1 VTTLEH
7 VYRLVQ
13 RIRIDRRLWWLYPKT
28 LGDII
33 VEYEKTDEVSMEWI
47 HVPCE
52 LSQWLFGKSNI
63 KDDELEPSAR
73 FLPGVLIRTLSSMP
87 ETRSPKGTVES
98 LRRLTLT
105 TALCFIVA
113 IVLDL
118 LIRSRKSPDVIS
130 EFRRPA

>member
-33 VEYEKTDEVSMEWI
+33 VEYEKTDEVAMEWI

-63 KDDELEPSAR
+63 KDDEL
-73 FLPGVLIRTLSSMP
+73 
-87 ETRSPKGTVES
+87 
-98 LRRLTLT
+98 
-105 TALCFIVA
+105 
-113 IVLDL
+113 
-118 LIRSRKSPDVIS
+118 
-130 EFRRPA
+130 